1 MSIGPYWVGDS
12 PATPIQIDLFS
23 AEDTSAY
30 PAALASLY
38 GPDGALV
45 HAFVAQPVEDE
56 SVTLTLPADPFETPG
71 IYSLTVRLMDPAG
84 HLVTLPD
91 VPLVVQART
100 GWHSLDSARAD
111 WEQAPAEDV
120 TLHNLLE
127 TARIECEAYAPA
139 LKAGVRVPTNYRAAQ
154 LLQARNSLNAG
165 QVQPSGD
172 FGEGSFQMTPFP
184 LDWKVK
190 QLLRPQ
196 TGRPLIG

>member
-1 MSIGPYWVGDS
+1 VSIGPYWVGDS
-12 PATPIQIDLFS
+12 PATPIEIDLFS
-23 AEDTSAY
+23 DEDTAAY
-30 PAALASLY
+30 PAALVSLY
-38 GPDGALV
+38 GPEGALV
-45 HAFVAQPVEDE
+45 STFPMQPVVDQTI
-56 SVTLTLPADPFETPG
+56 VLTLPMDPFDEPG
-71 IYSLTVRLMDPAG
+71 IYNLTVRLMGTDG

-111 WEQAPAEDV
+111 WEQAPASDV

-127 TARIECEAYAPA
+127 TARIECQAFAPA
-139 LKAGVRVPTNYRAAQ
+139 RAMVPANYRAAQ

-172 FGEGSFQMTPFP
+172 FGSESFQMTPFP

-190 QLLRPQ
+190 QLLRPL
-196 TGRPLIG
+196 TGRPLVG